1 MLCLLY
7 LTVFT
12 RENRLLYITEEI
24 TALIPL
30 YQIIINTIQ
39 ERIQTG
45 EFRKDDKLPS
55 EAQLMEEFN
64 TSRITVTRALKE
76 LEHRGVIYRLK
87 GKGSFV
93 KGSGKKKYS
102 DSKIISL
109 VLPHKEDFF
118 SGGQQYARQ
127 ISQSCRERGYL
138 CSLHYSDQSTTKE
151 RQILNEIAAHD
162 VSGAII
168 YPISNRNIASLSRMK
183 IEGFP
188 MVLLDRKLE
197 ELSLPVVTSDNF
209 TGAFEAVSYLT
220 ANGHKRIG
228 FVGAEGT
235 DVVQLRYKGYCHAL
249 MENGIPLDRDLLI
262 TSFSGRDED
271 EREVLDEQ
279 ESLVLLKD
287 LLKRDVSALF
297 CVNDLIAYRF
307 MNAAR
312 ELQIPIP
319 QRLSLVGFDN
329 LRYFNDT
336 VVELTTVAQ
345 DFETIA
351 RSSVSILIEKIESR
365 KELRIEDLIVP
376 TTFLKGNTVFSFT

>member
-1 MLCLLY
+1 M
-7 LTVFT
+7 V
-12 RENRLLYITEEI
+12 
-24 TALIPL
+24 PL
-30 YQIIINTIQ
+30 YQIIINTIH

-45 EFRKDDKLPS
+45 KFHKDDKLPS

-76 LEHRGVIYRLK
+76 LEHRGIIYRLK

-93 KGSGKKKYS
+93 KGSGKKKSS

-127 ISQSCRERGYL
+127 ISQSCRDRGYL

-151 RQILNEIAAHD
+151 RQILDDIASHD

-188 MVLLDRKLE
+188 MVLLDRKLD

-209 TGAFEAVSYLT
+209 TGAFEAVSYL
-220 ANGHKRIG
+220 ADKGHKRIG
-228 FVGAEGT
+228 FVGAKGS

-249 MENGIPLDRDLLI
+249 MENGIPLDRNLLI
-262 TSFSGRDED
+262 TSFSGKDED
-271 EREVLDEQ
+271 ERGVLDEQ
-279 ESLVLLKD
+279 EALVLLKA
-287 LLKRDVSALF
+287 LLKKEVSALF
-297 CVNDLIAYRF
+297 CVNDLIAFRF
-307 MNAAR
+307 LNSAQ
-312 ELQIPIP
+312 ELNISVPEE
-319 QRLSLVGFDN
+319 LSLVGFDN
-329 LRYFNDT
+329 LRYFNDS
-336 VVELTTVAQ
+336 VIELTTVAQ

-351 RSSVSILIEKIESR
+351 RSSVDALISKIEGR
-365 KELRIEDLIVP
+365 KDLRLEDMIVP
-376 TTFLKGNTVFSFT
+376 TTFLEGNTVFSLK

>member
-1 MLCLLY
+1 
-7 LTVFT
+7 LTVFIL
-12 RENRLLYITEEI
+12 ENKLLYGTEEI

-39 ERIQTG
+39 EQIQTG

-55 EAQLMEEFN
+55 EAQLMEEYH

-76 LEHRGVIYRLK
+76 LEHREVIYRLK

-93 KGSGKKKYS
+93 KGSGKKKS
-102 DSKIISL
+102 SASKIISL

-151 RQILNEIAAHD
+151 RHILNEIASHD

-197 ELSLPVVTSDNF
+197 ELSLPVITSDNF
-209 TGAFEAVSYLT
+209 TGAFEAVSYL
-220 ANGHKRIG
+220 ADKGHKRIG
-228 FVGAEGT
+228 FVGANGS

-249 MENGIPLDRDLLI
+249 MDNGIPLDRDLLI

-271 EREVLDEQ
+271 ERGALDEQ

-287 LLKRDVSALF
+287 LLKKGVTALF
-297 CVNDLIAYRF
+297 CVNDLIAFRF
-307 MNAAR
+307 LNSAQ
-312 ELQIPIP
+312 ELHISVPKE
-319 QRLSLVGFDN
+319 LSLVGFDN

-336 VVELTTVAQ
+336 AIELTTVAQ

-351 RSSVSILIEKIESR
+351 RSSVDALISKIESR
-365 KELRIEDLIVP
+365 KDLRIEDLIVP
-376 TTFLKGNTVFSFT
+376 TTFLEGNTVYSLK

>member
-1 MLCLLY
+1 M
-7 LTVFT
+7 
-12 RENRLLYITEEI
+12 
-24 TALIPL
+24 ALIPL

-39 ERIQTG
+39 EQILTG

-76 LEHRGVIYRLK
+76 LEHREVIYRLK

-93 KGSGKKKYS
+93 KGSGKKKPGA
-102 DSKIISL
+102 SKIISL

-151 RQILNEIAAHD
+151 RQILNEIASHD

-168 YPISNRNIASLSRMK
+168 YPISDRNIASLSRMK

-197 ELSLPVVTSDNF
+197 ELALPVITSDNF
-209 TGAFEAVSYLT
+209 TGAFEAVSYL
-220 ANGHKRIG
+220 ADKGHKRIG
-228 FVGAEGT
+228 FVGAKGT

-249 MENGIPLDRDLLI
+249 MDNGIPLDRDLLI

-271 EREVLDEQ
+271 ERGVLDEQ
-279 ESLVLLKD
+279 ESLVLLKN
-287 LLKRDVSALF
+287 LLTKGVTALF
-297 CVNDLIAYRF
+297 CVNDLIAFRF
-307 MNAAR
+307 LNSAQ
-312 ELQIPIP
+312 ELKISVPEEI
-319 QRLSLVGFDN
+319 SLVGFDN
-329 LRYFNDT
+329 LKYFNDT
-336 VVELTTVAQ
+336 TIELTTVAQ

-351 RSSVSILIEKIESR
+351 RSSVDSLIRKIESR
-365 KELRIEDLIVP
+365 KDLLLEDLIIP
-376 TTFLKGNTVFSFT
+376 TTFLEGNTVYSLK